1 LAIIKLIE
9 ERPGI
14 TSSTIAEEMELHIK
28 TVQRHLRA
36 IAKGNGIMMHNGGD
50 YLYIEQ
56 YQLTKKKLGSHTP
69 YQYTILK

>member
-1 LAIIKLIE
+1 
-9 ERPGI
+9 
-14 TSSTIAEEMELHIK
+14 MELHIK